1 MKLIIYIKN
10 QFVGVFN
17 SANLLGC
24 VGTQFGKFVT
34 YCSQKIWQFVGMW
47 VQQTNEYN
55 HQSKTLDPRKPF
67 KLL

>member
-24 VGTQFGKFVT
+24 VGANLANLLLIVLKNLPI
-34 YCSQKIWQFVGMW
+34 CWNVGS
-47 VQQTNEYN
+47 TNKMSTTIN
-55 HQSKTLDPRKPF
+55 PKH
-67 KLL
+67 